1 MSPASFAVARK
12 AGSPYIGR
20 MRVLIIVA
28 LFALLA
34 GSVWFASAAW
44 QRFDGEAMPV
54 YGNFVIAGS
63 ILFSLLIGAGLMA
76 LVYYSSRHGYDD
88 LSGGD
93 GDLR

>member
-1 MSPASFAVARK
+1 MRGRRRDNGTGA
-12 AGSPYIGR
+12 PYIGR

-34 GSVWFASAAW
+34 ASAWFASAAW
-44 QRFDGEAMPV
+44 ERFDGEAMPV

-76 LVYYSSRHGYDD
+76 LVYYSNRHGYDD
-88 LSGGD
+88 GSAHYID
-93 GDLR
+93 EQ